1 MKKLIYFS
9 TLFLFS
15 ITVFSQKE
23 NTDSILLKNTK
34 YRLVGPFRGG
44 RSGAVVGDTKQK
56 NVFYMGATGGGVWK
70 TMDGGSNWKNISD
83 KYFGGSI
90 GCVAIAPS
98 DPTILY
104 VGEGENTLRGNVCEG
119 FGMWRTDDGGRS
131 WKNIGLKDSRHI
143 TRIIIHPKNPDI
155 VWVSVLGHLFGAN
168 TERGVYKTIDG
179 GKNWKKVLF
188 NDAQSGAVD
197 LVMEPGNP
205 QTLYASTWTVIR
217 TPYSMESGG
226 KGSALWKSSDGGETW
241 VKLNDKKGFPNKG
254 VIGIIGV
261 AVAPSN
267 PERVYAIIENEKGGL
282 YVSENSGET
291 WILQNS
297 TNDIRQRAWY
307 YSKVFVDPKNQ
318 DIVYIL
324 NVNFLKSTDGGKTFK
339 VIDTPHGD
347 HHDLWLD
354 PEDGKRMIIA
364 DDGGAQISFNGGD
377 QWSTYENQPTAQFY
391 RVSTDNHYPYR
402 ILAAQQD
409 NSTVRILSQSEQ
421 NSITQNEW
429 TSTAGFESG
438 YVVAD
443 PSNPEVVYGGNYGGY
458 LSRLD
463 HTTGENRSISVW
475 PITPIGQGADEQKYR
490 FQWNFPIFFSPHNP
504 KKLYAGGNVLFVT
517 ENEGASWTALGGD
530 LTTNDKERQRSSG
543 GPITKDNTSVE
554 TYCTIFTAAE
564 SALEKDLLWVGTDD
578 GLIHVSKDGGKNWD
592 NVTPP
597 AAGKWMMW
605 NCVEVDPFKK
615 GKAYFVGTKYKSDD
629 YTPYIFKTE
638 DYGKSWKLI
647 TAGIPVTDFPRCLRA
662 DQVRSGLLYCGTEYG
677 MYVSYNDGA
686 NWKPFQLNLPR
697 VSITDLTIKE
707 NDLIVATQ
715 GRALWVLDDLAPVQ
729 QLNSTLT
736 QKNLFAFDISPAF
749 RYNGNQN
756 LKAVNA
762 GINPVNGVVVNYF
775 IKDLKDSSKVFI
787 TIKDENKK
795 TIKSFSTNGEKQ
807 PSFGKP
813 SKIEVDKGMNQFVW
827 DMYYPDPV
835 KVEGMIFWGDINRGP
850 KAGPGKYFIT
860 IKANADSV
868 EKEFTIKANPV
879 YKCSDADY
887 KLKTIFLV
895 KVIDKYNEV
904 QKTILKIRDYR
915 NQISAFTGKLGK
927 DCPKEIKLASDSI
940 NKQITQI
947 EEALYQT
954 KLKSGQDILNFP
966 MQLNN
971 KISSLYNY
979 VDDSETAPNK
989 QAQDAYFELEK
1000 LADVQLTK
1008 FKNVVDTDISNLN
1021 QMITAKA
1028 LPLIILKKEEN

>member
-1 MKKLIYFS
+1 M
-9 TLFLFS
+9 
-15 ITVFSQKE
+15 
-23 NTDSILLKNTK
+23 
-34 YRLVGPFRGG
+34 VGPFRGG
-44 RSGAVVGDTKQK
+44 RSGAVVGDVKQK

-70 TMDGGSNWKNISD
+70 TMDAGSNWKNITD

-119 FGMWRTDDGGRS
+119 FGIWRTDDGGRS

-155 VWVSVLGHLFGAN
+155 VWVAVLGHLFGSN
-168 TERGVYKTIDG
+168 TERGIYKTIDG
-179 GKNWKKVLF
+179 GKNWKRILF
-188 NDAQSGAVD
+188 SDAYSGAVD

-226 KGSALWKSSDGGETW
+226 KGSALWKSVDGGETW
-241 VKLNDKKGFPNKG
+241 TKLNDKKGFPNKG

-261 AVAPSN
+261 AIAPSN
-267 PERVYAIIENEKGGL
+267 PELIYAIVENEKGGL
-282 YVSENSGET
+282 YVSENAGET
-291 WILQNS
+291 WTLQNS

-318 DIVYIL
+318 DLVYIL
-324 NVNFLKSTDGGKTFK
+324 NVNFLKSSDGGKTFK
-339 VIDTPHGD
+339 IIDTPHGD

-354 PEDGKRMIIA
+354 AEDGKRMIIA
-364 DDGGAQISFNGGD
+364 DDGGAQISFNGGE
-377 QWSTYENQPTAQFY
+377 QWSSYHNQPTAQFY

-402 ILAAQQD
+402 ILSAQQD

-429 TSTAGFESG
+429 SSTAGFESG

-443 PSNPEVVYGGNYGGY
+443 PANPEVVYGGNYGGY

-463 HTTGENRSISVW
+463 HTTGENRAISVW

-490 FQWNFPIFFSPHNP
+490 FQWNFPIFFSPHNR
-504 KKLYAGGNVLFVT
+504 KKLYAGGNVLFAT
-517 ENEGASWTALGGD
+517 ENEGASWSALGGD
-530 LTTNDKERQRSSG
+530 LTTNDKNRQRASG
-543 GPITKDNTSVE
+543 GPITKDNTGVE
-554 TYCTIFTAAE
+554 TYCTIFTATE
-564 SALEKDLLWVGTDD
+564 SSLEKDLLWVGSDD
-578 GLIHVSKDGGKNWD
+578 GLIHMSKDAGKNWE

-605 NCVEVDPFKK
+605 NCVETDPFKK

-629 YTPYIFKTE
+629 YKPYIFKTE
-638 DYGKSWKLI
+638 DYGKTWKQI
-647 TAGIPVTDFPRCLRA
+647 TNGIPAMHFTRCLRA
-662 DQVRSGLLYCGTEYG
+662 DQNRSGLLYCGTEYG
-677 MYVSYNDGA
+677 MYISYDDGA
-686 NWKPFQLNLPR
+686 NWKPFQLNLPK

-707 NDLIVATQ
+707 NDLVVATQ
-715 GRALWVLDDLAPVQ
+715 GRALWVLDDLGPVQ
-729 QLNSTLT
+729 QLNSSLT

-775 IKDLKDSSKVFI
+775 VKDFKDSSKVI
-787 TIKDENKK
+787 IIIKDENKK
-795 TIKSFSTNGEKQ
+795 IIKSFSTNAEKE
-807 PSFGKP
+807 PAFGKP
-813 SKIEVDKGMNQFVW
+813 VKIEVDKGMNQFVW

-835 KVEGMIFWGDINRGP
+835 KVEGMIFWGDISRGP
-850 KAGPGKYFIT
+850 KAGPGRYFLT
-860 IKANADSV
+860 IKMNTDSL
-868 EKEFTIKANPV
+868 EKELIIKANPV

-887 KLKTIFLV
+887 KLKTAFLV
-895 KVIDKYNEV
+895 KVIDKFNEV
-904 QKTILKIRDYR
+904 QKNILKIRDYR
-915 NQISAFTGKLGK
+915 NQINGFTATLGK
-927 DCPKEIKLASDSI
+927 DCPKEIKTASDSI
-940 NKQITQI
+940 NKQITRV

-979 VDDSETAPNK
+979 IDDSETAPNK
-989 QAQDAYFELEK
+989 QALDAYDELEK
-1000 LADVQLTK
+1000 LANLQLTK
-1008 FKNVVDTDISNLN
+1008 FKNIVDTDISKLN
-1021 QMITAKA
+1021 QLITAKA